1 MKVLNIVLNEKK
13 EIQNCYNVTVA
24 KEKIAQ
30 NVLSWRFQEPLT
42 EDTYRVIEW
51 ACKNAPRY

>member
-1 MKVLNIVLNEKK
+1 MKLFKILLEDRKI
-13 EIQNCYNVTVA
+13 ENCYIITVP
-24 KEKIAQ
+24 EEQIAQ
-30 NVLSWRFQEPLT
+30 EVLEWKFQEPLT